1 MCQDSVEKAAVLC
14 RSGFRGC
21 DRTEQKIKQ
30 DGSGTIGYNIRKIRK
45 SRGIGQVELVR
56 MMNLQGIP
64 ITRECLVKIERGI
77 QHIQIQQ
84 LRAIRDALD
93 TTYEKLLD

>member
-1 MCQDSVEKAAVLC
+1 MVLYWF
-14 RSGFRGC
+14 GVRGC

-30 DGSGTIGYNIRKIRK
+30 DTTGTIGHNIRKIRK

-84 LRAIRDALD
+84 LRAIRDALE
-93 TTYEKLLD
+93 TTYDKLLD

>member
-1 MCQDSVEKAAVLC
+1 M
-14 RSGFRGC
+14 
-21 DRTEQKIKQ
+21 KQ
-30 DGSGTIGYNIRKIRK
+30 DQAGTIGHNIRKIRK
-45 SRGIGQVELVR
+45 SRGIRQVELVR